1 MGWKNAPDQDRKSL
15 DHLKKAVGK
24 HVDIDNFAREDLN
37 ENEECSEENLH
48 FLKEYLSRLILVD
61 AWEKTTK
68 FWKTIIL
75 QLKKNLKKKKKNKQ
89 TASRNV
95 DFRGIASKGSGQEEC
110 DWNWRKEDSY
120 MMA

>member
-75 QLKKNLKKKKKNKQ
+75 QLKKNLKKKKK
-89 TASRNV
+89 
-95 DFRGIASKGSGQEEC
+95 E
-110 DWNWRKEDSY
+110 
-120 MMA
+120 

>member
-75 QLKKNLKKKKKNKQ
+75 QLKKNLKKKKNKQ